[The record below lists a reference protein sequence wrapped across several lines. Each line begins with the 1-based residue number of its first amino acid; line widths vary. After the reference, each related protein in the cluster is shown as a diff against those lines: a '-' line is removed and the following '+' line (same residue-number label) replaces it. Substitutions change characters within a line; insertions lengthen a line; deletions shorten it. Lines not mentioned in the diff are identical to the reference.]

1 MKKYQVA
8 IALLAGAACSGT
20 GNKRDSAE
28 GGGIPGADGTAG
40 DGGTAATAGDDD
52 GGPGGGP
59 GGGSADGD
67 DADGPGD
74 GPGVSFDVAVGG
86 GIFCQDK
93 PAGIFCDD
101 NVAVECGAMGNVL
114 DQTTCVGDFCQE
126 GTGCVECL
134 SGQFDCHGP
143 NIMACDDAANPPDWT
158 QVGTCDPASNQTCD
172 IATGTCIP
180 LAPNGTTVPTGVYYQ
195 YAFLQQGSTPFLGGY
210 DVDSFEDRIYVNG
223 FSQAI
228 DVYEV
233 QLLDSDGDGVM
244 EPNQHPD
251 NPEET
256 GPIEE
261 RVLTFI
267 ESIPWGASIS
277 TSQAELYALE
287 DRFYMGGST
296 LTEMVMAT
304 GTKSIVSMSP
314 GFTYSMAQIG
324 YDDVNDVWYASNES
338 NRRVFQ
344 RDSVSGAWGHAF
356 EYPPLAGDHMDGLE
370 VVTDPE
376 TGIPY
381 VYVSDMTSDFVG
393 QYRKDPVM
401 GWVQEN
407 LFEYQGTAGVALEGM
422 GFGALNHFWATG
434 GSSLYEIGGGDLS
447 DYLEPP
453 G

>member
-1 MKKYQVA
+1 MKTYQLM
-8 IALLAGAACSGT
+8 IALLAGAACSSKGG
-20 GNKRDSAE
+20 GNGSAE
-28 GGGIPGADGTAG
+28 GGGIPAGDGTAG
-40 DGGTAATAGDDD
+40 DGGSGTVGQDD
-52 GGPGGGP
+52 GGPADGQDDGDGTADDDDGPGGP
-59 GGGSADGD
+59 G
-67 DADGPGD
+67 
-74 GPGVSFDVAVGG
+74 VNFDVGVGG
-86 GIFCQDK
+86 GIFCMGK

-114 DQTTCVGDFCQE
+114 DQTTCVGDFCLE

-134 SGQFDCHGP
+134 AGQFDCQGP
-143 NIMACDDAANPPDWT
+143 NIMACDDTANPPDWT
-158 QVGTCDPASNQTCD
+158 QTGTCDPASNQTCD

-180 LAPNGTTVPTGVYYQ
+180 LAPTGTTVPTGVYYQ

-223 FSQAI
+223 FNSAI
-228 DVYEV
+228 DIYEV

-251 NPEET
+251 NPDET

-267 ESIPWGASIS
+267 ESVPWGASIS
-277 TSQAELYALE
+277 ISQAELYALD
-287 DRFYMGGST
+287 DRFFMGGNT
-296 LTEMVMAT
+296 ITEMVMAT
-304 GTKSIVSMSP
+304 GTKSVVSMSP
-314 GFTYSMAQIG
+314 GFTSYMAQIG
-324 YDDVNDVWYASNES
+324 YDDVNEVWYASNES

-393 QYRKDPVM
+393 QYRKDPDL

-447 DYLEPP
+447 EYLEPP